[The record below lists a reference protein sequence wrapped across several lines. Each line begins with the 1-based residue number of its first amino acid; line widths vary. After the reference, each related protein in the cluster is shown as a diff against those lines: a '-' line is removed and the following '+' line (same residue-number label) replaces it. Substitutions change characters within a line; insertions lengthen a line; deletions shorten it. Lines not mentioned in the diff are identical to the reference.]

1 MLRGPSPCSGL
12 IILYYPNR
20 GWGVPSNIYRGP
32 RGPSFA
38 VEGFPPCFT
47 GVPGDPLI
55 RHNIFCKH
63 FVAGLGEACKVPPI
77 SAGVPASCVRIPS
90 LFHIASGVTRRKR
103 VGFLIFCR
111 GPQRLVGGKRE
122 WFLQFLLAPL
132 PHTLG
137 FPTFFTLLKASR
149 RGRV

>member
-12 IILYYPNR
+12 IILYYPNW

-38 VEGFPPCFT
+38 VEGFTPCFT

-55 RHNIFCKH
+55 RHNTFCKH

-77 SAGVPASCVRIPS
+77 SAGVLASCVRIHS
-90 LFHIASGVTRRKR
+90 LFHIASGVTRRKH
-103 VGFLIFCR
+103 VGILIFCR
-111 GPQRLVGGKRE
+111 GPQRLVGGKRV
-122 WFLQFLLAPL
+122 WFL
-132 PHTLG
+132 
-137 FPTFFTLLKASR
+137 
-149 RGRV
+149 